1 MSSEFTINDE
11 IQVDL
16 KEYEIHHLKTGRT
29 FTLGSNEV
37 ELLKFFFKNP
47 NQVITRQAL
56 IEQVWESKGIYVED
70 GSLMQTI
77 SLCRKALED
86 KPGLL
91 IVTER
96 GKGYRFCG
104 RVVEGKIEVKRDETH
119 KIEPLEE
126 QEVQPKPTPI
136 KIIPITLVL
145 IMSTVLSYLGFTY
158 FEKVSV
164 SKIVTTSHYLTCRIT
179 SDHIKFK
186 ELYNVTMYEY
196 EDRNIIIDHTG
207 KSLSFPNEFTGV
219 ECE

>member
-1 MSSEFTINDE
+1 MSAEFTINEE

-16 KEYEIHHLKTGRT
+16 KEYEVHHPKTGRT
-29 FTLGSNEV
+29 FTLGSNEA

-86 KPGLL
+86 KAGLL

-96 GKGYRFCG
+96 GKGYRFSG
-104 RVVEGKIEVKRDETH
+104 RVIEGKIAVVLDETPEA
-119 KIEPLEE
+119 IDEPE
-126 QEVQPKPTPI
+126 QEETPKSTPL
-136 KIIPITLVL
+136 KLIPITLVL

-164 SKIVTTSHYLTCRIT
+164 SKLVTTTHYLTCRIT
-179 SDHIKFK
+179 SDHIKYK
-186 ELYNVTMYEY
+186 ELYNVTMYQY
-196 EDRNIIIDHTG
+196 ENRNIIIDHTG

>member
-1 MSSEFTINDE
+1 MSAEFTINDE

-16 KEYEIHHLKTGRT
+16 KEHEIHHPKTGRT
-29 FTLGSNEV
+29 FTLGSNEA

-86 KPGLL
+86 KAGLL

-96 GKGYRFCG
+96 GKGYRFSG
-104 RVVEGKIEVKRDETH
+104 RVVEGKVELKLDESPKINEIEVPVEA
-119 KIEPLEE
+119 
-126 QEVQPKPTPI
+126 PKPAPI
-136 KIIPITLVL
+136 KLIPITLVL

-164 SKIVTTSHYLTCRIT
+164 SKLVTTTHYLSCRIT
-179 SDHIKFK
+179 SDHIQHK
-186 ELYNVTMYEY
+186 EFYNVTMYEY
-196 EDRNIIIDHTG
+196 ENRNIIIDHTG